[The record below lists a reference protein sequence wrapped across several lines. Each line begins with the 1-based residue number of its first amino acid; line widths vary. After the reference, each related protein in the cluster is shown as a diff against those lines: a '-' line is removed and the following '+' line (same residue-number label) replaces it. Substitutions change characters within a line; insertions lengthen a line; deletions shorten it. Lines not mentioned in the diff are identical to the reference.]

1 MKIKV
6 YSISAFSKTDN
17 GGNLAGVVLNS
28 ENLSQKEMQKIAFK
42 VGFSETA
49 FVKKSTKADFKI
61 NFFTP
66 KEEVDLCGHATIATF
81 VLMKSQGIIKCGKY
95 LQEANAG
102 VLEVDVDE
110 ESNIF
115 MNQVLPVF
123 YGKVD
128 IKEIADSLNCNEDII
143 NSYLPIEIV
152 STGLKDIIIPIRS
165 LKCLFDIKPNL
176 EKVTSISRKY
186 GVVGY
191 HLFTLETM
199 DNGNANCRNFAPL
212 YDIPEEAATGTS
224 NGALAC
230 YLYKNKVIKENDI
243 EHLIFE
249 QGYSMNRPSKIIGS
263 LNTKNGEID
272 KVQIG
277 GSAIIIGEKE
287 IEI

>member
-6 YSISAFSKTDN
+6 YAVNAFSKKEN

-28 ENLSQKEMQKIAFK
+28 DNLSEKDMQQIAFK

-49 FVKKSTKADFKI
+49 FVKRSNKADFKI
-61 NFFTP
+61 KFFTP

-81 VLMKSQGIIKCGKY
+81 VLMKSQGIIKSGKY
-95 LQEANAG
+95 FQETNAG

-110 ESNIF
+110 ESNVF
-115 MNQVLPVF
+115 MKQVLPVF
-123 YGKVD
+123 YGKID
-128 IKEIADSLNCNEDII
+128 IEEIADSLNCNEDII
-143 NSYLPIEIV
+143 NSSLPIEIV

-165 LKCLFDIKPNL
+165 LKCLFDIKPNF
-176 EKVTSISRKY
+176 EKVASISRKY

-191 HLFTLETM
+191 HLFTLETIE
-199 DNGNANCRNFAPL
+199 NGNANCRNFAPL

-263 LNTKNGEID
+263 LNIKNGEID

-277 GSAIIIGEKE
+277 GSGVIIGEKE